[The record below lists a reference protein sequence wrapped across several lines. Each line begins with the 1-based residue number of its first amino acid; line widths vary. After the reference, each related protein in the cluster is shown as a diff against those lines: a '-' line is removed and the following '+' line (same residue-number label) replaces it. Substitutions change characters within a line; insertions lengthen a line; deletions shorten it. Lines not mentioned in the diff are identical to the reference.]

1 MAVFFHRL
9 HGVWVLPERRLFRL
23 TKVVESSVLEE
34 GLLLVQVCVAGDR
47 EEGRREAA
55 AVS

>member
-1 MAVFFHRL
+1 MFFHRL

-34 GLLLVQVCVAGDR
+34 EGLLLVQVCVAGDR